1 MLAVFGVVAS
11 VVAVW
16 ARSVLFDSD
25 RVAAIVADAL
35 AEPEVNRALA
45 VRLSDAVV
53 EAAGVEELLG
63 DLLPAPLQPLGPALS
78 GGIETLVERQV
89 SRLLQRE
96 DAQAAIT
103 ETVRV
108 AHASAMRLL
117 QGDGLVDGI
126 SVVEGEVSLN
136 LLPLV
141 GRAIEQV
148 QRFGLFSGVE
158 VPELTLADNPADS
171 IVRLEQALGRDLP
184 DDFGQLV
191 VYRSETLAGA
201 QTLLASAQR
210 AMVVVKR
217 AVGLL
222 VVLTIG
228 LVAATLALAR
238 DRRRATLALALG
250 VTAALLVTRRVVQRI
265 VEDSPDLVVNPESR
279 AAVSE
284 VVGGLTSSLLAAVT
298 ILLLIG
304 VVTSAVAYVAGPGRG
319 AAAVRQRAGL
329 EDGSWR
335 NVVATHGQG
344 LALLCYLF
352 AVVVLVV
359 GSVTLASVVV
369 ATLLGVGGLLLQ
381 SQRQHP
387 GSA

>member
-1 MLAVFGVVAS
+1 
-11 VVAVW
+11 
-16 ARSVLFDSD
+16 
-25 RVAAIVADAL
+25 
-35 AEPEVNRALA
+35 
-45 VRLSDAVV
+45 
-53 EAAGVEELLG
+53 
-63 DLLPAPLQPLGPALS
+63 
-78 GGIETLVERQV
+78 
-89 SRLLQRE
+89 
-96 DAQAAIT
+96 
-103 ETVRV
+103 
-108 AHASAMRLL
+108 
-117 QGDGLVDGI
+117 
-126 SVVEGEVSLN
+126 
-136 LLPLV
+136 
-141 GRAIEQV
+141 
-148 QRFGLFSGVE
+148 
-158 VPELTLADNPADS
+158 
-171 IVRLEQALGRDLP
+171 VRLEQALGRDLP

-191 VYRSETLAGA
+191 VYRSETLAEA

-304 VVTSAVAYVAGPGRG
+304 VVTSAVA
-319 AAAVRQRAGL
+319 
-329 EDGSWR
+329 
-335 NVVATHGQG
+335 THGQG
-344 LALLCYLF
+344 LALLCYLL
-352 AVVVLVV
+352 AEVVLVV